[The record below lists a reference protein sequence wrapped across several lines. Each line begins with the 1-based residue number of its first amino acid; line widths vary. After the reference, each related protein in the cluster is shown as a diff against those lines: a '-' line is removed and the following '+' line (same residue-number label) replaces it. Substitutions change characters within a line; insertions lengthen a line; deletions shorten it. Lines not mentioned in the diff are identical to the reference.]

1 MISKLYLMIKRKVNI
16 KLYKEEAL
24 KKCNTKIDGKKSD
37 IEYCTDKDHLKFLK
51 EELDFYKT
59 VKTALEYFYDC

>member
-1 MISKLYLMIKRKVNI
+1 M
-16 KLYKEEAL
+16 YKEEAL